1 MLADGG
7 DAESANAPFP
17 ATDPM
22 PLPQPSRLSSR
33 DRAAQLLIAPA
44 ALMSLNLVEAKII
57 VSYMQPETVPAGET
71 FITEGDAV
79 NNGFMVLLLQGE
91 VLVENITVSRTK
103 PVTVT
108 VLGPGS
114 LIGEM
119 GLLDTGPRSASCT
132 ASTDIQCAVLTRE
145 ALETLSMMGHH
156 IDTSHLRANALR
168 AFVKD
173 FVALDER
180 QGLTLL
186 FESFGFKHGI
196 PLDADLV
203 FDVRCLP
210 NPHYDPALRP
220 LTGRDTEVIN
230 FLSAE
235 SDVQRMEAD
244 IFRFLSDWLP
254 GYVRDNRT
262 YLTVAIGCTG
272 GQHRSVYIAEKL
284 AAELSKRHK
293 QVMSRHNEL
302 PETEGRITVPQF
314 GGT

>member
-1 MLADGG
+1 MQLVLISGMSGSGKSVALNVLE
-7 DAESANAPFP
+7 DAGYFCVDNLP
-17 ATDPM
+17 ALLLTS
-22 PLPQPSRLSSR
+22 LVE
-33 DRAAQLLIAPA
+33 QLKHENHERVAVAVDMRSGASIA
-44 ALMSLNLVEAKII
+44 ALPAELRSIEANGI
-57 VSYMQPETVPAGET
+57 SMR
-71 FITEGDAV
+71 FIFCDARD
-79 NNGFMVLLLQGE
+79 E
-91 VLVENITVSRTK
+91 VLIQRFSETRRRHPLAAENTTLAEAIA
-103 PVTVT
+103 
-108 VLGPGS
+108 L
-114 LIGEM
+114 E
-119 GLLDTGPRSASCT
+119 
-132 ASTDIQCAVLTRE
+132 RE

-235 SDVQRMEAD
+235 PDVQRMEAD

-272 GQHRSVYIAEKL
+272 GQHRSVYLAERLCVRLQSGVRCQVRHRAL
-284 AAELSKRHK
+284 A
-293 QVMSRHNEL
+293 
-302 PETEGRITVPQF
+302 G
-314 GGT
+314 